1 MRRTVGVLAGAAAIL
16 AVPVPAL
23 ACGGLIAPNGAVG
36 LVKTSTMAGY
46 VDGVEHYVTQFEF
59 AGAKG
64 EFGSIVPLPGVP
76 TRVVRGGEWTLE
88 RQASSRGISLNRA
101 STCLPWV
108 VYLAWIEAA
117 SARRGSVFL
126 WPDCAPREQLRGL
139 RVRLSL
145 ER

>member
-1 MRRTVGVLAGAAAIL
+1 MADTFAPSSPAATAPPFVATSLVTLVLVALTATATVALLALMLLPPVILCCWRLARQRHAGACI
-16 AVPVPAL
+16 
-23 ACGGLIAPNGAVG
+23 NW
-36 LVKTSTMAGY
+36 
-46 VDGVEHYVTQFEF
+46 Q
-59 AGAKG
+59 
-64 EFGSIVPLPGVP
+64 
-76 TRVVRGGEWTLE
+76 RGEWTLE
-88 RQASSRGISLNRA
+88 RGAGSRGISVSRA

-139 RVRLSL
+139 RVRITL